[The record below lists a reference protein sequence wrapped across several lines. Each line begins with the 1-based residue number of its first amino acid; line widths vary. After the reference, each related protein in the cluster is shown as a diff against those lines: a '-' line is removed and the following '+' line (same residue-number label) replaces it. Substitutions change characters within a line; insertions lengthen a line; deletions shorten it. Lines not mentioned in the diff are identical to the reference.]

1 MSHAVKMA
9 LGCLLPIVVIFLL
22 PLLGIGEGV
31 SLFVVVVLMFACHLL
46 MMAGHREEHR
56 RKPADAPHEGGHHAH
71 P

>member
-22 PLLGIGEGV
+22 PLLGVGEGLN
-31 SLFVVVVLMFACHLL
+31 LFVFIVLMFACHLL
-46 MMAGHREEHR
+46 MMAGHHEGHKREPDEATR
-56 RKPADAPHEGGHHAH
+56 QGGHHAH